1 MRVRRNR
8 RILRRNERARATGTT
23 DARRIAEAAGIAGA
37 RNAGA
42 SRDAGGARE
51 RTSAMVATP
60 VVDLAASGPIDF
72 FGAVRSDRR
81 GAHLLRRSG
90 VAGGRRW
97 KSIGQNLAVDRF
109 VGTAMGRAGGAGERG
124 RSGFAKGWT
133 TVSVHRSGSRGNHG
147 FALCGDRHGLLP
159 TGLQSTLR
167 NLGNER
173 KTANRKIGTGDGVGN
188 ARPARYPAI
197 AGPGRREGKER
208 RTGRPR

>member
-1 MRVRRNR
+1 
-8 RILRRNERARATGTT
+8 
-23 DARRIAEAAGIAGA
+23 
-37 RNAGA
+37 
-42 SRDAGGARE
+42 RE

-133 TVSVHRSGSRGNHG
+133 TISVHRSVSRGNHV

-167 NLGNER
+167 SLGNETR
-173 KTANRKIGTGDGVGN
+173 ITVWKMETGDALGN
-188 ARPARYPAI
+188 CRPVRCPAL

-208 RTGRPR
+208 RASRPRATR